1 MKVSNL
7 TVNCRKFNIKM
18 KLNRLS
24 ALFSIVC
31 LAVFSAQAQLT
42 TTNLPIMIVQ
52 TPIAIN
58 DTFVQGTLNVIDNAS
73 MVNNVTDPPTYTG
86 MIGIKTRGNTAYPK
100 ISYTLE
106 TWSAFNVS
114 TNVSLLG
121 MPTENDWV
129 LMSNY
134 TDRSLMRDVL
144 AKNLHDKMGR
154 YAPRMKHCELIVN
167 GNYAGV
173 YTFGEKIKRDSARL
187 DLANLTVTDN
197 FGENMTGGYIW
208 RLNDGNNPDWVSLI
222 APPFGTAA
230 QQTKFHYEYPDASD
244 ITPAQEAYIKSYV
257 DSFETAMN
265 ASNFQ
270 DTLVGW
276 RKFGA
281 VNGFADFMII
291 NEVSRNNDAYRN
303 NVFMYKDKSKKM
315 RPGPIWN
322 FDIAW
327 NNTMDCASSK
337 DTGWCYNLGG
347 TCPTE
352 SKLAPFWWSKLTTDT
367 SFMKELKCLYT
378 DYRKPGNLLDTAKM
392 FFSID
397 SISSLLTAQNAV
409 SRNFTQ
415 FPIWGVP
422 LVNEPTPMAA
432 NYSEEVNNLKQF
444 IRKRITWLDSK
455 WILTT
460 GCPAPLAVNDME
472 LNQLVAVY
480 PNPANNAVSVKYEG
494 KYKKGYTV
502 NILTLQGTRVSQ
514 VASSDYITTL
524 DISHLPIGMYL
535 LQVVNEKG
543 SVVRK
548 FIKE

>member
-1 MKVSNL
+1 
-7 TVNCRKFNIKM
+7 M
-18 KLNRLS
+18 KLIRLS
-24 ALFSIVC
+24 ALFIVF
-31 LAVFSAQAQLT
+31 LGAAFSAKSQLT
-42 TTNLPIMIVQ
+42 TTNLPILIVQ
-52 TPIAIN
+52 TPIAIS

-73 MVNNVTDPPTYTG
+73 SVNNITDPPTYTG
-86 MIGIKTRGNTAYPK
+86 MIGIKTRGNTVYPK
-100 ISYTLE
+100 VSYTIE

-121 MPTENDWV
+121 MPSENDWV

-154 YAPRMKHCELIVN
+154 YAPRMKHCEVVVN
-167 GNYAGV
+167 GNYAGI
-173 YTFGEKIKRDSARL
+173 YTFGEKIKRDSLRV
-187 DLANLTVTDN
+187 DIANLTVSDN
-197 FGENMTGGYIW
+197 FGENLTGGYIW
-208 RLNDGNNPDWVSLI
+208 RLNDGNNPDWTSLI
-222 APPFGTAA
+222 APPFGTAG
-230 QQTKFHYEYPDASD
+230 QQTGFHYEYPDASD
-244 ITPAQEAYIKSYV
+244 ITPAQEAYIKSFV

-327 NNTMDCASSK
+327 NNTMDCSSSK

-352 SKLAPFWWSKLTTDT
+352 TKLAPFWWSKLTTDT
-367 SFMKELKCLYT
+367 SFIKDLKCLYT
-378 DYRKPGNLLDTAKM
+378 DYRKPGNILDTAKI

-397 SISSLLTAQNAV
+397 SIASRLNAQNAI

-422 LVNEPTPMAA
+422 IVNEPTPMAA
-432 NYSEEVNNLKQF
+432 NYTEEVANLKQF
-444 IRKRITWLDSK
+444 IRKRLTWLDAR

-460 GCPAPLAVNDME
+460 GCPAPVAVSDME
-472 LNQLVAVY
+472 LNSLVSVF
-480 PNPANNAVSVKYEG
+480 PNPVQSQVNIQYGG

-502 NILTLQGTRVSQ
+502 HILTLQGARISQ
-514 VASSDYITTL
+514 VKSTEYITTI
-524 DISHLPIGMYL
+524 DISNLSKGMYI
-535 LQVVNEKG
+535 LQISNDKG
-543 SVVRK
+543 TITHK
-548 FIKE
+548 LIKD